1 MKITQIEESVRSPKV
16 LSQYAK
22 LLMGEKKY
30 EHAYKI
36 FERARNYDNMI
47 LILLKHLNQSNE
59 AVQIARE
66 CRSAEGARLVA
77 T

>member
-1 MKITQIEESVRSPKV
+1 MKIAQIEDFVKSPKV
-16 LSQYAK
+16 LSQYGK
-22 LLMGEKKY
+22 LLLVEKKY
-30 EHAYKI
+30 EQAYKV
-36 FERARNYDNMI
+36 FERARNFDNMI
-47 LILLKHLNQSNE
+47 MVLLKHLNRAEE